1 MALTTVAG
9 DAGESNKTHDFGP
22 AIWAAVLLAIVATVA
37 LTVAIVTG
45 GDDSASVPGQQ
56 VTDGSGT
63 LFNPYASDAIERRAL
78 AELRIVRASESV
90 SERGGINAVEHR
102 ALARAAAG
110 VPGDT
115 VTETAIEQGSPDAA
129 EHRGAGG

>member
-9 DAGESNKTHDFGP
+9 DAGESSKTHDFGP
-22 AIWAAVLLAIVATVA
+22 AIWVAVLLAIVATVA
-37 LTVAIVTG
+37 FTFVVLAG
-45 GDDSASVPGQQ
+45 GDDTASVPGEQI
-56 VTDGSGT
+56 TDGSGT
-63 LFNPYASDAIERRAL
+63 LFNPHSSDAIEHRAL

-110 VPGDT
+110 LPGDK
-115 VTETAIEQGSPDAA
+115 VTETAIERGSPDAA
-129 EHRGAGG
+129 EHRADG